1 MGSSLLLTIG
11 SLVMLG
17 IFMLSANGLISGNI
31 HTAEENEY
39 YLTALSLA
47 QSVIDEAKTKS
58 FDEATVA
65 GVIASPPSL
74 CPPAYLGP
82 ESSEILAGP
91 DTAVAGVYLSQSRF
105 NDIDDYHGYV
115 RLVNTARAD
124 GYTVTGTVEYA
135 NPLWPDSGS
144 AVATFCKKMTVTITS
159 PYLPGPVSLQY
170 AFVY

>member
-17 IFMLSANGLISGNI
+17 LFMLSANGLISDNI

-58 FDEATVA
+58 FDQVTVTSVVSSPSAFTTPA
-65 GVIASPPSL
+65 GL
-74 CPPAYLGP
+74 
-82 ESSEILAGP
+82 GP
-91 DTAVAGVYLSQSRF
+91 DTGESITGPDSASGGVYLSLSRF
-105 NDIDDYHGYV
+105 NDIDDYQGYI
-115 RLVNTARAD
+115 RLANTARAD
-124 GYTVTGTVEYA
+124 RYTVTAAVEYA
-135 NPLWPDSGS
+135 NALSPDSSS
-144 AVATFCKKMTVTITS
+144 AVGTFCKKMTVTVTS